1 MPGSEAACKETMYM
15 VIQFLCARYPNHFQF
30 DKNTC
35 VFTNRILGTS
45 DDIDTVH
52 PLQFL
57 LNNVPEDFLVTQKD
71 LGTGEYFLRAAV
83 CCSAIGFNMTGK
95 MGRPLREIHGPVP
108 DYEGKLKTSVDKFF
122 DRMPVEKPIQRGSW
136 SFEVG
141 QPLYLQAKD
150 PEYMEHKRENPNL
163 RIEDVYLRIDW
174 QTLRRLPQ
182 SKAILFNFKA
192 LFTPVTQ
199 LQEEPYIPQLILK
212 VLKEGPASIKKYK
225 GWSHLEHRLLPAL
238 EVYARDQV
246 SRGLVPEGWQ
256 ERTLDEQPFFPGWQS
271 VSG

>member
-1 MPGSEAACKETMYM
+1 
-15 VIQFLCARYPNHFQF
+15 
-30 DKNTC
+30 
-35 VFTNRILGTS
+35 
-45 DDIDTVH
+45 
-52 PLQFL
+52 
-57 LNNVPEDFLVTQKD
+57 
-71 LGTGEYFLRAAV
+71 
-83 CCSAIGFNMTGK
+83 
-95 MGRPLREIHGPVP
+95 
-108 DYEGKLKTSVDKFF
+108 
-122 DRMPVEKPIQRGSW
+122 
-136 SFEVG
+136 
-141 QPLYLQAKD
+141 
-150 PEYMEHKRENPNL
+150 MEHKRENPNL